1 MYLKAILGVVCFLL
15 VAAGYAF
22 QIPVFSNTF
31 DSMYLFF
38 RALLVG
44 GVTGFVVGRYLKDR
58 SELPEEKLG
67 ILLGCIFAGII
78 VFPLIAIISNKTI
91 SLSDPLSIKVK
102 YMRTEQLISSRFG
115 MVKNMSDN
123 VDAVYTHFIKDGEAL
138 RIRTKKPIFDGVERG
153 TEVEL
158 PIRKG
163 LWGFNVVDVK

>member
-15 VAAGYAF
+15 VAGGYAF

-44 GVTGFVVGRYLKDR
+44 GVTGFVVGRFLKDR
-58 SELPEEKLG
+58 SELPEEKIG
-67 ILLGCIFAGII
+67 ILLGCIFAGLI
-78 VFPLIAIISNKTI
+78 VFPLIAIISNKNI
-91 SLSDPLSIKVK
+91 SFSDPLSIKVK

-115 MVKNMSDN
+115 MVKNMNDN

-163 LWGFNVVDVK
+163 LWGFYVVNVK